1 MKCLSLCHS
10 IICEDDEQNKGDKI
24 FNSPSPDEIA
34 LANFAKYSYYEY
46 RGMDRHNNMLLKVP
60 NGKGGYRIDEYP
72 QEEILGFSSKRKRM
86 SVILKT
92 PDDRIVLYC
101 KGADSIVLP
110 RCQESVYRL
119 QT

>member
-86 SVILKT
+86 SVIIR
-92 PDDRIVLYC
+92 DRNAKNGETYVLYC

-110 RCQESVYRL
+110 RCKPR
-119 QT
+119 